1 MMCRRRPCKAGCLL
15 LQSFKREA
23 KRQGMQMVLMLLV
36 TLAIMFFTGSG
47 PFSGGGQFS
56 GNPFG
61 SGSSPQAAGS
71 HQAASPVVEAAV
83 PAAHPEL

>member
-1 MMCRRRPCKAGCLL
+1 
-15 LQSFKREA
+15 
-23 KRQGMQMVLMLLV
+23 MQMVLMLLV

-61 SGSSPQAAGS
+61 SGSSTQAAGS

-83 PAAHPEL
+83 PEAHPEL